1 MPCGGPAQA
10 KGSSW
15 HALARHGSSL
25 PAQASVWRPGAI
37 AEAGRVTY
45 DHMEWAASRPPTLTP
60 EEPTTHVADSPSVET
75 VARSSSVAASVHFGA
90 PLIALQHGL
99 VLPLALAEECCPE
112 KVVPR
117 LAADVLSARVE
128 NDDVVLVGNKQM
140 RTLLRTVPAIHFGLG
155 QNIGRCPSASL
166 GPRSWAGW
174 QALLGSH
181 IREHQ
186 GANLRAAE
194 HETHALTS
202 RTYTP

>member
-1 MPCGGPAQA
+1 M
-10 KGSSW
+10 
-15 HALARHGSSL
+15 
-25 PAQASVWRPGAI
+25 
-37 AEAGRVTY
+37 
-45 DHMEWAASRPPTLTP
+45 
-60 EEPTTHVADSPSVET
+60 
-75 VARSSSVAASVHFGA
+75 AASVHFGA

-117 LAADVLSARVE
+117 LAANVLSARVE

-166 GPRSWAGW
+166 EPRSWVGW

-181 IREHQ
+181 IRERQ
-186 GANLRAAE
+186 RANPRATEARPRRCE
-194 HETHALTS
+194 PPGHALCGS
-202 RTYTP
+202 RRSLECLCTESCAAPGRARSHACPLCRHRCGTRPWDPRRRA